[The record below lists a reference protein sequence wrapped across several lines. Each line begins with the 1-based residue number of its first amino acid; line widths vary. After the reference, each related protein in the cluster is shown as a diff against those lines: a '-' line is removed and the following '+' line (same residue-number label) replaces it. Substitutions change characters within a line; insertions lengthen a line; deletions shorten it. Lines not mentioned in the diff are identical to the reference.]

1 MEIFDQVDKVLRDL
15 EAREKRGRRD
25 RQMVEGSMLAELTA
39 RYNQYLTERD
49 WASAQECLQHI
60 SRLVV
65 AMMTE

>member
-1 MEIFDQVDKVLRDL
+1 MEIFEQVDKVLKDL

-39 RYNQYLTERD
+39 RYNHYLNTRD
-49 WASAQECLQHI
+49 WESAHECLQHI